1 MSRPSHS
8 TMVPPPWNSS
18 RKERKLM
25 AILVM
30 LPECDQNSVSW
41 RRATFCLC
49 PLPTDKGKKRARWK
63 HSSSIWQCLE
73 WEDALPE
80 EAPSA
85 ALGQVPDAHQN
96 AKSCFFQAHHEQHHL
111 STWVTDRAHDFPTPS
126 TLTLGTPDSAWVP
139 ILSPHQLEDLHPGT
153 APACLTG

>member
-1 MSRPSHS
+1 M
-8 TMVPPPWNSS
+8 
-18 RKERKLM
+18 KLIEERKKADGHSSDASWMWSKFCELKARYFLLM
-25 AILVM
+25 STAYRQRQ
-30 LPECDQNSVSW
+30 E
-41 RRATFCLC
+41 
-49 PLPTDKGKKRARWK
+49 KRARWK

-73 WEDALPE
+73 WEDALPG